1 MSKLRERLIELR
13 KNTGLSQKKF
23 AAKLNMSQTGYASL
37 ETGANNIT
45 DRTIADICREFNV
58 NEEWLR
64 TGDGEMLKSKKSI
77 DVELSELVASIVKTD
92 DNFVKNALILSA
104 TLLVN
109 MPEDQRK
116 KFEETIKEMA
126 ACLIERDKEEEEKE
140 K

>member
-1 MSKLRERLIELR
+1 MHERLKLIR
-13 KNTGLSQKKF
+13 KHFKLTQEEMAQRIKF
-23 AAKLNMSQTGYASL
+23 SRGGYVKLENDTRVL
-37 ETGANNIT
+37 T
-45 DRTIADICREFNV
+45 DRTIADICREFNI

-109 MPEDQRK
+109 MPEAQRK

-126 ACLIERDKEEEEKE
+126 AWLIERDKEEKEE
-140 K
+140 

>member
-1 MSKLRERLIELR
+1 MKKQLFALR
-13 KNTGLSQKKF
+13 KSLGLSQKDF
-23 AAKLNMSQTGYASL
+23 AAKLNMSQSGYANL

-109 MPEDQRK
+109 MPEGQRK
-116 KFEETIKEMA
+116 NFEETIKEMA
-126 ACLIERDKEEEEKE
+126 AWLIERDKEEKEE
-140 K
+140 

>member
-1 MSKLRERLIELR
+1 MRKRLIELR
-13 KNTGLSQKKF
+13 KSTGLSQKNF

-37 ETGANNIT
+37 ETGANNLT
-45 DRTIADICREFNV
+45 DRTIADICREFNI

-109 MPEDQRK
+109 MPEAQRK

-126 ACLIERDKEEEEKE
+126 AWLIERDKEEKEE
-140 K
+140 

>member
-1 MSKLRERLIELR
+1 MNKRLLQIRKHFDLTQAEFAEKLKITHSAYSKIELGQR
-13 KNTGLSQKKF
+13 NL
-23 AAKLNMSQTGYASL
+23 
-37 ETGANNIT
+37 T
-45 DRTIADICREFNV
+45 DRTIADICREFNI

-109 MPEDQRK
+109 MPEAQRK

-126 ACLIERDKEEEEKE
+126 AWLIERDKEEKEE
-140 K
+140 